1 MVDMVDPVEE
11 FDLLVVGG
19 GKAGKTLA
27 MDWARS
33 GKRVAM
39 VERGMIGG
47 TCINVA
53 CIPTKALVA
62 SARAMRTFARARQL
76 GFVTETP
83 EASAELLRTHKTGVV
98 EGMVTINHKQF
109 VDSGM
114 DFILGGA
121 RFIAERT
128 VAVTLNSGGTRRL
141 RGAEAVV
148 NTGTTPL
155 LPDIPGLADA
165 RVLTSETLL
174 HLERLPEHLI
184 VIGGGT
190 VGLEFADMFA
200 AFGSRVTLVARGPR
214 LLAREDEDI
223 AQAVTSLL
231 AAGGVDVLTH
241 RSTTSVRRGADGRV
255 IVALS
260 DGTVLSGDEVLVAVG
275 RRPVTAGLDLPAAG
289 VRTTA
294 AGFVAVDDRLAT
306 SAPHTWAA
314 GDVAGSPQYTHISLD
329 DYRILKANLAGGSR
343 STKDRLVPHTTFLTP
358 ELARIGLTES
368 QARAAGHHV
377 RVARLP
383 VAAIPRARTMRDT
396 DGLWKAVVDARTDR
410 ILGVAL
416 LGPESGETLTTVQTA
431 MLADLPYTALRDM
444 IITHPTMTEGLNL
457 LFAVLQ
463 D

>member
-1 MVDMVDPVEE
+1 
-11 FDLLVVGG
+11 
-19 GKAGKTLA
+19 
-27 MDWARS
+27 
-33 GKRVAM
+33 
-39 VERGMIGG
+39 
-47 TCINVA
+47 
-53 CIPTKALVA
+53 
-62 SARAMRTFARARQL
+62 
-76 GFVTETP
+76 
-83 EASAELLRTHKTGVV
+83 
-98 EGMVTINHKQF
+98 
-109 VDSGM
+109 
-114 DFILGGA
+114 
-121 RFIAERT
+121 
-128 VAVTLNSGGTRRL
+128 
-141 RGAEAVV
+141 
-148 NTGTTPL
+148 
-155 LPDIPGLADA
+155 
-165 RVLTSETLL
+165 
-174 HLERLPEHLI
+174 
-184 VIGGGT
+184 
-190 VGLEFADMFA
+190 
-200 AFGSRVTLVARGPR
+200 VTLVARGTR

-241 RSTTSVRRGADGRV
+241 RSTTSVQRGADGRI

-260 DGTVLSGDEVLVAVG
+260 DGTMLSGDEVLVAVG

-329 DYRILKANLAGGSR
+329 DYRILKANLVGGSR